1 MKHPEYNMLREFPQN
16 NYELCTTN
24 PDSYKL
30 LDGTYQGRIG
40 ANKGVKYFVLST
52 DEPYYVGLADN
63 E

>member
-1 MKHPEYNMLREFPQN
+1 MLREFPQN